1 MALRAARVAE
11 VETPAQGLL
20 TTDES
25 AFSLNRAAPAQTLV
39 PLDDLTALLAR
50 AHATLRRD
58 ALEFKLA
65 AHENAAQSRA
75 ALHERRRADEHELRV
90 RHFEQRE
97 QQRQAAAQAAFE
109 VEQRIANEN
118 SALHGQYAAEGDQI
132 RSVELQEQI
141 AQMLAPAALPPP

>member
-65 AHENAAQSRA
+65 AHEHAAQSRA
-75 ALHERRRADEHELRV
+75 ALHERRSAEEHERRG
-90 RHFEQRE
+90 RHFEL
-97 QQRQAAAQAAFE
+97 RQAAARTAFE
-109 VEQRIANEN
+109 VEQRIADEN
-118 SALHGQYAAEGDQI
+118 SARDGQYAAEGDQI
-132 RSVELQEQI
+132 RSVELREQL
-141 AQMLAPAALPPP
+141 AQMPALDALPPP

>member
-65 AHENAAQSRA
+65 AHENAALARA
-75 ALHERRRADEHELRV
+75 ALRERRRAEEHELRE
-90 RHFEQRE
+90 RHFNMRE
-97 QQRQAAAQAAFE
+97 RQRQAAARAEFE
-109 VEQRIANEN
+109 LSQRIADDQRAGRP
-118 SALHGQYAAEGDQI
+118 ALALD
-132 RSVELQEQI
+132 
-141 AQMLAPAALPPP
+141 ALPPP